1 MSEAE
6 VSLKITH
13 HYNPST
19 VMPGSQSIVFSTDKL
34 QIPKCSRTLRTKI
47 FKNSSRHYIHKLET
61 QLVYEL
67 LQLLQHLFSCFNT
80 SNFLS
85 LPVHTCYALNPR
97 TCVLLPIQII
107 SLQISPWSRDIR
119 GRSNYTVT
127 KIPIFSSSAK
137 RQRLK

>member
-34 QIPKCSRTLRTKI
+34 QIPKCSRTLRTRI

-67 LQLLQHLFSCFNT
+67 LQYFNIIFICLNT

-85 LPVHTCYALNPR
+85 LPVHTCYAHNPEH
-97 TCVLLPIQII
+97 VYY
-107 SLQISPWSRDIR
+107 SPFKLFPYRYHHGAGTSRVGVITL
-119 GRSNYTVT
+119 ST
-127 KIPIFSSSAK
+127 KIPIFSSIAK